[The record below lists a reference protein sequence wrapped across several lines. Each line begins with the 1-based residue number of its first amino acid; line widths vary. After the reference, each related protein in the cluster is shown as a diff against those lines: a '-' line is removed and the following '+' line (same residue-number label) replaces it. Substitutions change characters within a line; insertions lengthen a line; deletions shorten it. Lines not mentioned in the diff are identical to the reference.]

1 MHRDWITHR
10 KNYIKGQMVIRWREY
25 TVKQKLARMF
35 FKKMV
40 LLRFKNYTFQKTH
53 AIPYQF
59 WSRYRQILFF
69 KILKYHTHKSKRRQV
84 KANILNEKQ
93 KDYMDKLLKKSFVG
107 LLENVYNNKK
117 KKITDNTVWEF
128 RKHQLSERVFNIL
141 KIAFLNSKKNKI
153 LKRVAHDFRQE
164 RVAQGRA
171 YVNKVPETDDQ
182 TNKEESDRILL
193 QKVYT
198 SWLQYTL
205 DNFIKVKVLKR
216 FQLYRNQRQLNHLF
230 QAWRLNVPSLRQR
243 YYDADM
249 GQNQLLNQKHVNFD
263 DQSDEIR
270 EQSLID
276 SQNYTHQR
284 YYDKPDYLQG
294 SSDLFQY
301 TNDDRCHGGQQ
312 TPMSG
317 MYVESS
323 ATGRTTE

>member
-1 MHRDWITHR
+1 M
-10 KNYIKGQMVIRWREY
+10 
-25 TVKQKLARMF
+25 
-35 FKKMV
+35 
-40 LLRFKNYTFQKTH
+40 
-53 AIPYQF
+53 
-59 WSRYRQILFF
+59 
-69 KILKYHTHKSKRRQV
+69 
-84 KANILNEKQ
+84 LNEKQ
-93 KDYMDKLLKKSFVG
+93 KDYMGKLLKKSFVG

-117 KKITDNTVWEF
+117 KKITHNTVWEF

-164 RVAQGRA
+164 RLAQGRA
-171 YVNKVPETDDQ
+171 YVNKVAETLDQ
-182 TNKEESDRILL
+182 VNKEESDRILL

-230 QAWRLNVPSLRQR
+230 KAWRLNVPSLRQR
-243 YYDADM
+243 YDDANM

-284 YYDKPDYLQG
+284 YYDKQDQLQG
-294 SSDLFQY
+294 SSELFQY
-301 TNDDRCHGGQQ
+301 TNDERYHGGEQQ

-323 ATGRTTE
+323 ATGRTTEYKSRFSGHIGKNSGDYRPQGSGNLKFLIQQKEDLNMRRSSG